1 MAYKYRPL
9 VLAVLDGFGINPK
22 DPKTT
27 WKYAKMENFGRL
39 EKFFPFT
46 ALQASG
52 PAVGLPWGEEGNSEV
67 GHLTIGAGRP
77 VYTHLPR
84 ITMAINDKSF
94 FENPAFK
101 KAVLNVKERNSKLH
115 VMGLFSSGSVHSFA
129 GHLYAL
135 LELARREGVGEFFLH
150 IFTDGRDAPMREA
163 YKLIS
168 GLEERLAKE
177 YPGAQIASVVGR
189 RFAMDRDSKWDLIEK
204 TYNLLVLGEGLA
216 FERASLYIEKAY
228 SENITDEFIEP
239 GFLSE
244 AGEPVGRMADGDS
257 VIFFNFRE
265 DSARELAAAF
275 SLDGFDKFPRNKIN
289 NLVFVSMTQYDPSF
303 PVEAAFLPINVEKPL
318 ARVISEAGLKQLH
331 IAETEKY
338 AHVTYFFN
346 GGRELPFEG
355 EDRVLV
361 PSLASARFD
370 ESPEMSAKAVTEK
383 VLDSLAKYDFILVNF
398 ANADMVGHT
407 GNFEA
412 TVKALEV
419 LDDSL
424 GKIFPAV
431 LKSGGALIVTADH
444 GNAEEKLYSLTGEQK
459 TKHTSNPV
467 PFFLVAREFEL
478 KSARPD
484 DEIVA
489 NYREVK
495 GVLSD
500 IAPTALELMGL
511 VKPDEMTGI
520 SLVSRVKI

>member
-1 MAYKYRPL
+1 MPYKYRPL
-9 VLAVLDGFGINPK
+9 VLVILDGFGVNPK

-27 WKYAKMENFGRL
+27 WKYAKMDHFRRL

-101 KAVLNVKERNSKLH
+101 KAAANVKQNNSKLH
-115 VMGLFSSGSVHSFA
+115 IMGLFSSGSVHSFA
-129 GHLYAL
+129 DHLYAL
-135 LELARREGVGEFFLH
+135 LELTKREGIGEFFLH

-163 YKLIS
+163 SKLIS

-189 RFAMDRDSKWDLIEK
+189 RFAMDRDAKWDLTEK
-204 TYNLLVLGEGLA
+204 AYNLLVSGEGRP
-216 FERASLYIEKAY
+216 FESARLYVEKAY
-228 SENITDEFIEP
+228 SENMTDEFIEP

-244 AGEPVGRMADGDS
+244 SGRPAGRIADGDS
-257 VIFFNFRE
+257 VLFFNFRE
-265 DSARELAAAF
+265 DSARELTSAF
-275 SLDGFDKFPRNKIN
+275 SAAGFDKFPRKKIN
-289 NLVFVSMTQYDPSF
+289 NLTFVSMTQYDPAF
-303 PVEAAFLPINVEKPL
+303 PVEVAFGPLNVEEPL
-318 ARVISEAGLKQLH
+318 ARVISESGLKQLH

-346 GGRELPFEG
+346 GGRELPFDG
-355 EDRVLV
+355 EDRVLM
-361 PSLASARFD
+361 PSLALAHFED
-370 ESPEMSAKAVTEK
+370 SPEMSASAVTEK
-383 VLDSLAKYDFILVNF
+383 VLSSLGSYDFILVNY

-419 LDDSL
+419 LDEAL
-424 GKIFPAV
+424 GKIIPAV

-444 GNAEEKLYSLTGEQK
+444 GNAEEKLYSMTGEQK

-467 PFFLVAREFEL
+467 PFFLVACEFES
-478 KSARPD
+478 KSARPEE
-484 DEIVA
+484 EIVA

-500 IAPTALELMGL
+500 VAPTALELLGL
-511 VKPDEMTGI
+511 ASSPQMTGI
-520 SLVSRVKI
+520 SLIQKLKI